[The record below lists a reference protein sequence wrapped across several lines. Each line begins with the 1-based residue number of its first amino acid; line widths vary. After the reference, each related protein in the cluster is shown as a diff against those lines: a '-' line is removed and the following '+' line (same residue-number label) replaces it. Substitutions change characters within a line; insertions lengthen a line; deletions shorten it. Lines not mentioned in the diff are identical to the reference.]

1 MNLDVQ
7 TWLLQ
12 NREGCEG
19 VKIGAPKEIAFYS
32 RDGDGEINI
41 GSRESL
47 YPYRDPPD
55 GSPLAHNFHNFFDRG
70 YEVLSIDPVL
80 EVFPPGA
87 EVHFLSLR
95 TCLDNIASTPYNFK
109 FAWNFSA
116 TQEEQGGAIVF
127 HHDNFRAKS
136 TTDEQIRNN
145 YYAHSFRAFATG
157 LLDVED
163 ASKVV
168 NTRVE
173 FRSVVTRLLGPLRL
187 AFAAQVDAQDI
198 QEDEDELEAGILES
212 YVKLRTVR
220 EPESDGDKKTF
231 YGVKLRKLWFQAFL
245 AGTGSVVVGMRDE
258 DGVITRLVRV
268 RTEDLPEIANGQL
281 EELGSHVWK
290 PSVMLGFLQRV
301 LMLIRQVFNN
311 HPGRTI
317 NIKFDPTVR
326 EIHFSFA
333 DANALPKTWSVK

>member
-1 MNLDVQ
+1 M
-7 TWLLQ
+7 
-12 NREGCEG
+12 
-19 VKIGAPKEIAFYS
+19 KIGAPKEIAFYS
-32 RDGDGEINI
+32 RDPDGEINLS
-41 GSRESL
+41 SRESL

-55 GSPLAHNFHNFFDRG
+55 DCPLAHNFRNFFDRG

-80 EVFPPGA
+80 QVLPAGA

-95 TCLDNIASTPYNFK
+95 TCLENIASTPYNFK
-109 FAWNFSA
+109 FAWNFIA
-116 TQEEQGGAIVF
+116 TQEENGGAIVF
-127 HHDNFRAKS
+127 HHDNVRNKNM
-136 TTDEQIRNN
+136 TDEQIRNN
-145 YYAHSFRAFATG
+145 YYAHSFKAFATG
-157 LLDVED
+157 QLDIND
-163 ASKVV
+163 AAKVV

-198 QEDEDELEAGILES
+198 EENGAGNGDLEN

-220 EPESDGDKKTF
+220 EPESDPDKKTF

-268 RTEDLPEIANGQL
+268 KTEDLPEIANGQL

-301 LMLIRQVFNN
+301 LMLIRQVFNQ
-311 HPGRTI
+311 HPGHTI
-317 NIKFDPTVR
+317 NIKFDPAAR
-326 EIHFSFA
+326 EIHFSYA
-333 DANALPKTWSVK
+333 DANSLPKNWSVK